1 MRRSLLWLAGG
12 LLLFLLAALLLAPPA
27 LVLRAVGL
35 SLAAFV
41 PAGVL
46 VLILGDSRRR
56 SDVYG
61 GHTPR
66 DPGADDGWPDDP
78 IDAPAPEEDR

>member
-12 LLLFLLAALLLAPPA
+12 LALFLLAALLLAPA
-27 LVLRAVGL
+27 ELILRALGL
-35 SLAAFV
+35 SLVAIV
-41 PAGVL
+41 PAAL
-46 VLILGDSRRR
+46 VVMIAGDSRRR

-66 DPGADDGWPDDP
+66 DPGAEDD
-78 IDAPAPEEDR
+78 DAPGEELT